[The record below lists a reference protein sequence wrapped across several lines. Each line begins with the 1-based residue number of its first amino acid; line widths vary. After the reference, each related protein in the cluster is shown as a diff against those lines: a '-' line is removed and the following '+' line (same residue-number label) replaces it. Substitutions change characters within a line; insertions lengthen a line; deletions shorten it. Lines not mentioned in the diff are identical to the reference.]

1 MVPLIVGIVFL
12 VLYAVGR
19 AQAWVRW
26 LVTVFLVLGI
36 ILTIVGVVQLVAC

>member
-1 MVPLIVGIVFL
+1 MVELILGIVFL

-19 AQAWVRW
+19 NQGWVRW

-36 ILTIVGVVQLVAC
+36 ILTIVGLVLLLAC

>member
-12 VLYAVGR
+12 ILYAVGR
-19 AQAWVRW
+19 NQGWARW

-36 ILTIVGVVQLVAC
+36 ILLIVGLVLLLAC